1 MTAIFPQLNSI
12 SRRCAS
18 TTHSTQEKETVDGK
32 IAFEVA
38 TAYFCT
44 GDPTWFEQ
52 ITDPAL
58 EFFCDLLYTM
68 ICKGDLPHIEKIV
81 SWVTDLQVSM
91 GTDTGYQDCMRERA
105 VEGIGYLFCEGEKS
119 VDSMGALMKFLAK
132 WTCEADVK
140 EWQGYPMMCQAFLF
154 LQKFAKSFVFGLA
167 PLVCGNLSEHRKSKR
182 EVDSNEE
189 FGRGVPDQL
198 HDLDDIDDQD
208 NLEMSVTKR
217 QYDLSSMMNFL
228 ENLVCD
234 KSVFLLVSK
243 YVEKDFV
250 KEEGIAD
257 VASLLHGFFCCTLIA
272 IDT

>member
-154 LQKFAKSFVFGLA
+154 LQKFAKNFVFGLA
-167 PLVCGNLSEHRKSKR
+167 PLVCGNSSEHRKSKR
-182 EVDSNEE
+182 EVDPNEE
-189 FGRGVPDQL
+189 FDKVFPDQV
-198 HDLDDIDDQD
+198 DDQDDQD
-208 NLEMSVTKR
+208 NRDNLEISLTKR
-217 QYDLSSMMNFL
+217 QYDLSSMMSFL

-234 KSVFLLVSK
+234 KPVFLQISE
-243 YVEKDFV
+243 YAG
-250 KEEGIAD
+250 KEEGVTD
-257 VASLLHGFFCCTLIA
+257 LASLLHGFFCCTLIA
-272 IDT
+272 IHT